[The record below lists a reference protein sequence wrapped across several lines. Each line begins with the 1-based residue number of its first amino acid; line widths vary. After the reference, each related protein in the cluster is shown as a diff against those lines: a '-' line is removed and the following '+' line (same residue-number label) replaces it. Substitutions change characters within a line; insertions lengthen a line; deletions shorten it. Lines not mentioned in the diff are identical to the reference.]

1 MTKHDKINYNKG
13 MIYKL
18 VCNDL
23 NIKECYVGST
33 TNFIKRKYKHKSD
46 CNNEKS
52 KDYNFNRYNFIRNNG
67 GWENWSMVLVENFN
81 CESKRELEQRER
93 FWFEKLKSTLNSHKP
108 YITEEENKE
117 YHEEY
122 HKEYRDNNKKQILK
136 QRKEYYEKKKKEI
149 LEHNKE
155 YRDNNK
161 EQILKQKKEY
171 YEKNKKK
178 LKEKYNCVCG
188 SILRLSDKSR
198 HKKSKKHLLFI
209 KIYFDVLRENKI
221 MQ

>member
-122 HKEYRDNNKKQILK
+122 HKEYRDNNK
-136 QRKEYYEKKKKEI
+136 
-149 LEHNKE
+149 
-155 YRDNNK
+155 

>member
-1 MTKHDKINYNKG
+1 MVKGQKANYNKSI
-13 MIYKL
+13 IYKL

-33 TNFIKRKYKHKSD
+33 TNFIKRKNVHKSA

-122 HKEYRDNNKKQILK
+122 HKEYRDNNK
-136 QRKEYYEKKKKEI
+136 
-149 LEHNKE
+149 
-155 YRDNNK
+155 